1 MKPASAAFSTRSG
14 LELVLSLLAGATPR
28 TKMLS
33 GKGSTSAAVA
43 PATYS
48 LGENRGHSFA
58 EQAMALVALSHTVVE
73 HQLYSAML
81 AEIATVGTRVA
92 SITTRRL
99 MSLTGINGYSTV
111 RRGVTGLV
119 NKLSIERQ
127 RVAGHNGG
135 NQPLLVY
142 LVFTPEEIIERR
154 RAVGLPAYPKGLE
167 NEHGPTTLGRALK
180 RVIDV
185 ESLSRR
191 EAQVALCCA
200 QGLTNAEIGARLQVS
215 EQTVK
220 FHLRN
225 IFVKFGVRR
234 RAELV
239 SRLLRESTGTDFSL

>member
-1 MKPASAAFSTRSG
+1 
-14 LELVLSLLAGATPR
+14 
-28 TKMLS
+28 MLS
-33 GKGSTSAAVA
+33 GKGSTAAAAA

-48 LGENRGHSFA
+48 LGENSDHAVA
-58 EQAMALVALSHTVVE
+58 EQAMAVVALSHTVVE
-73 HQLYSAML
+73 QQLYAAML
-81 AEIATVGTRVA
+81 AEIATLGTRVA

-135 NQPLLVY
+135 QQPLLVY
-142 LVFTPEEIIERR
+142 LVFTPEEILARR

-167 NEHGPTTLGRALK
+167 DEHGTPALGRAVK
-180 RVIDV
+180 RVVDV

-200 QGLTNAEIGARLQVS
+200 QGFTNAEIGTRLQVS

-225 IFVKFGVRR
+225 IFVKFGVKR

-239 SRLLRESTGTDFSL
+239 SRLFRDAALKI

>member
-1 MKPASAAFSTRSG
+1 MIN
-14 LELVLSLLAGATPR
+14 
-28 TKMLS
+28 
-33 GKGSTSAAVA
+33 GKGSTSAAAA

-48 LGENRGHSFA
+48 LGENQEHPLA

-81 AEIATVGTRVA
+81 SELATAGTRVA
-92 SITTRRL
+92 AITTRRL
-99 MSLTGINGYSTV
+99 MSLTGILGHSTV
-111 RRGVTGLV
+111 RRGVAGLV

-135 NQPLLVY
+135 QQPLLVY
-142 LVFTPEEIIERR
+142 LVFTPEEILDRR

-167 NEHGPTTLGRALK
+167 SEHGTRALGRAVR
-180 RVIDV
+180 RVVDV
-185 ESLSRR
+185 ETLSRR

-200 QGLTNAEIGARLQVS
+200 QGLTNAEIGARLEVS

-225 IFVKFGVRR
+225 IFVKFGVKR

-239 SRLLRESTGTDFSL
+239 SRLFRDSSGTDFSL

>member
-1 MKPASAAFSTRSG
+1 
-14 LELVLSLLAGATPR
+14 
-28 TKMLS
+28 MLS
-33 GKGSTSAAVA
+33 GKRLTAAAAA

-48 LGENRGHSFA
+48 LGENSDHALA
-58 EQAMALVALSHTVVE
+58 EQAMAVVALSHTVVE
-73 HQLYSAML
+73 QQLYAAML
-81 AEIATVGTRVA
+81 AEIATLGTRVA

-99 MSLTGINGYSTV
+99 MSLTGINGHSTV
-111 RRGVTGLV
+111 RRGVIGLV

-135 NQPLLVY
+135 QQPLLVY
-142 LVFTPEEIIERR
+142 LVFTPEEILARR
-154 RAVGLPAYPKGLE
+154 SAVGLPAYPKGLE
-167 NEHGPTTLGRALK
+167 NERGTPALGRAVK
-180 RVIDV
+180 RVVDV

-200 QGLTNAEIGARLQVS
+200 QGFTNAEIGTRLQVS

-225 IFVKFGVRR
+225 IFVKFGVKR

-239 SRLLRESTGTDFSL
+239 SRLFREGTNFSL

>member
-1 MKPASAAFSTRSG
+1 
-14 LELVLSLLAGATPR
+14 
-28 TKMLS
+28 MLS
-33 GKGSTSAAVA
+33 GKGSSSAGAA

-48 LGENRGHSFA
+48 LGENPEHPRV

-73 HQLYSAML
+73 QQLYSAML
-81 AEIATVGTRVA
+81 SEIAAVGTRVV

-99 MSLTGINGYSTV
+99 MSVTGINGHSTV
-111 RRGVTGLV
+111 RRGVAGLV

-135 NQPLLVY
+135 QKPLLVY
-142 LVFTPEEIIERR
+142 LVFTPEEIIGRR
-154 RAVGLPAYPKGLE
+154 RAAGLSAYPKGLE
-167 NEHGPTTLGRALK
+167 NEQRSSALGRAVQ
-180 RVIDV
+180 RVVDV

-191 EAQVALCCA
+191 EAQVTLCCA
-200 QGLTNAEIGARLQVS
+200 QGLTNAEIGTRLQVS

-225 IFVKFGVRR
+225 IFVKFGVKR

-239 SRLLRESTGTDFSL
+239 SRLFRDNGGTDFSL

>member
-1 MKPASAAFSTRSG
+1 
-14 LELVLSLLAGATPR
+14 
-28 TKMLS
+28 MLS
-33 GKGSTSAAVA
+33 GKRLTAAAAA

-48 LGENRGHSFA
+48 LGENSDHALA
-58 EQAMALVALSHTVVE
+58 EQAMAVVALSHTVVE
-73 HQLYSAML
+73 QQLYAAML
-81 AEIATVGTRVA
+81 AEIATLGTRVA

-111 RRGVTGLV
+111 RRGVIGLV

-135 NQPLLVY
+135 QQPLLVY
-142 LVFTPEEIIERR
+142 LVFTPEEILARR
-154 RAVGLPAYPKGLE
+154 SAVGLPAYPKGLE
-167 NEHGPTTLGRALK
+167 NERGTPALGRAVK
-180 RVIDV
+180 RVVDV

-200 QGLTNAEIGARLQVS
+200 QGFTNAEIGTRLQVS

-225 IFVKFGVRR
+225 IFVKFGVKR

-239 SRLLRESTGTDFSL
+239 SRLFREGTNFSL

>member
-1 MKPASAAFSTRSG
+1 
-14 LELVLSLLAGATPR
+14 
-28 TKMLS
+28 
-33 GKGSTSAAVA
+33 
-43 PATYS
+43 
-48 LGENRGHSFA
+48 
-58 EQAMALVALSHTVVE
+58 
-73 HQLYSAML
+73 ML
-81 AEIATVGTRVA
+81 AEIATVDTRVA

-111 RRGVTGLV
+111 RRGVLGLV

-127 RVAGHNGG
+127 RVAGHSGG
-135 NQPLLVY
+135 SQPLLVY
-142 LVFTPEEIIERR
+142 LVFTPQEILERR

-167 NEHGPTTLGRALK
+167 NEHGPTTLGRAVK
-180 RVIDV
+180 RVVDV

-200 QGLTNAEIGARLQVS
+200 QGLTNAEIGTRLQVS

-225 IFVKFGVRR
+225 IFVKFGVKR

-239 SRLLRESTGTDFSL
+239 SRLFRDGSGTDFSL

>member
-1 MKPASAAFSTRSG
+1 
-14 LELVLSLLAGATPR
+14 
-28 TKMLS
+28 
-33 GKGSTSAAVA
+33 
-43 PATYS
+43 
-48 LGENRGHSFA
+48 
-58 EQAMALVALSHTVVE
+58 MALVALSHTIVE

-111 RRGVTGLV
+111 RRGVIGLV

-135 NQPLLVY
+135 PQPLLVY
-142 LVFTPEEIIERR
+142 LVFTPEEILERR

-167 NEHGPTTLGRALK
+167 NEHGPTTLGRAVK

-200 QGLTNAEIGARLQVS
+200 QGLTNAEIGTRLQVS

-225 IFVKFGVRR
+225 IFVKFGVKR

-239 SRLLRESTGTDFSL
+239 SRLFRDGSGINFSL

>member
-1 MKPASAAFSTRSG
+1 MHQRPFQTRQVRYPYRLLSPPAFAN
-14 LELVLSLLAGATPR
+14 PR
-28 TKMLS
+28 TQMLN
-33 GKGSTSAAVA
+33 GKGSTAAARA

-48 LGENRGHSFA
+48 LGENREHA
-58 EQAMALVALSHTVVE
+58 RDEQATALVALSHTVVE

-81 AEIATVGTRVA
+81 AEIATLGTRVA
-92 SITTRRL
+92 AIPTRRL
-99 MSLTGINGYSTV
+99 MSLTGINGHSTV
-111 RRGVTGLV
+111 RRGVAGLV

-135 NQPLLVY
+135 QKPLLVF

-154 RAVGLPAYPKGLE
+154 RAAGLSAYPKGLE
-167 NEHGPTTLGRALK
+167 NEHGSAMLGRAIK

-191 EAQVALCCA
+191 EAQVTLCCA
-200 QGLTNAEIGARLQVS
+200 QGLTNAEIGTRLQVS

-225 IFVKFGVRR
+225 IFVKFGVKR

-239 SRLLRESTGTDFSL
+239 SRLFRDSGTGFSF

>member
-1 MKPASAAFSTRSG
+1 
-14 LELVLSLLAGATPR
+14 
-28 TKMLS
+28 
-33 GKGSTSAAVA
+33 
-43 PATYS
+43 
-48 LGENRGHSFA
+48 
-58 EQAMALVALSHTVVE
+58 MALVALSHTIVE

-81 AEIATVGTRVA
+81 SEIAAVGTRVA

-111 RRGVTGLV
+111 RRGVAGLV

-127 RVAGHNGG
+127 QVAGH
-135 NQPLLVY
+135 PLLVY
-142 LVFTPEEIIERR
+142 LVFTPEEILERR

-167 NEHGPTTLGRALK
+167 NEHTDAALGRAVR
-180 RVIDV
+180 RVVDV
-185 ESLSRR
+185 DSLSRR

-200 QGLTNAEIGARLQVS
+200 QGLTNAEIGTRLEVS

-225 IFVKFGVRR
+225 IFVKFGVKR

-239 SRLLRESTGTDFSL
+239 SRLFRDGGRMGL